1 MSIMQG
7 PVYEPFPEP
16 PINPIGFLFGAV
28 KELFERG
35 KRAIEAFFSSNDD
48 IGEQK
53 PLNEKKSTADDMIQ
67 IQNIL
72 TDYRADAKSAG
83 AEVLGTIKDECRQFF
98 EKTVSHFEGCSKSFG
113 MDFLPGTIKKR
124 FDRSIEEIDEVFE
137 GYLSKRFSLDDSEC
151 TAILKMMP
159 GESKS
164 QKMAEFKKNVFSN
177 AIDKVCNCIEKYV
190 EDFFDTLEDSFIHKI
205 DLAVSDLRDKTEA
218 FKLFSEES
226 KESEYAVE
234 DRKLVSSYRL
244 AFSELVLTVIDG
256 GEC

>member
-7 PVYEPFPEP
+7 PVFDPFPDP
-16 PINPIGFLFGAV
+16 PMNPIGFLFGAV

-35 KRAIEAFFSSNDD
+35 KRAIKAFFSSNDD

-72 TDYRADAKSAG
+72 TEYRADAKSAG
-83 AEVLGTIKDECRQFF
+83 REVLDTVKEECRQFF
-98 EKTVSHFEGCSKSFG
+98 EKTISHFEGCSKGFG

-137 GYLSKRFSLDDSEC
+137 SCLSKRFSLDDSEC

-159 GESKS
+159 GEAKS
-164 QKMAEFKKNVFSN
+164 QKMAEFKKTVFSSAVEN
-177 AIDKVCNCIEKYV
+177 VCKCVEKYV
-190 EDFFDTLEDSFIHKI
+190 DDFFDMLEDSFVHKI
-205 DLAVSDLRDKTEA
+205 DSAVTDLRDKTEA
-218 FKLFSEES
+218 FKMFSEES
-226 KESEYAVE
+226 KESEGAVE
-234 DRKLVSSYRL
+234 GRRLDSSYKL
-244 AFSELVLTVIDG
+244 AFSELALTSIEG
-256 GEC
+256 GEG